1 MEERFVEIIVKPL
14 EDNEVRVTV
23 TVEASTVDAVIKAT
37 YKDLAFK
44 YNFPGFRKGKAPR
57 RVIDNA
63 LGAEFALVNATDTV
77 VNDAYPLAIEEKKI
91 SPVGQPEFGEPTLV
105 VAGEDFTFSFL
116 IHVKPEYELSSYDP
130 IELELPFEEATEA
143 EIEEQVKAMLEHYS
157 TFENASAATKIKP
170 ENNAELTIKATDAE
184 GNALEA
190 LEGESRLFAPSS
202 GMYPEAFDAEVLG
215 MKKGQ
220 TKEFSLEVAA
230 DDDSIL
236 LKGFAGQTIKFEVTC
251 NVVKKKVVAE
261 LTDEWVSET
270 IGFDSVEAFKAGIAT
285 SLESQKAQMI
295 PNLKENTCAM
305 KLIERFEGE
314 LPATMVEENETV
326 LLQEFFNQL
335 QRQGMNFDA
344 YLAQTG
350 MTPDQFKS
358 DVKLQAIDEVKQ
370 KLALDAWARHYEIEA
385 TPEEVSN
392 EFVIAGLEDPKA
404 IEEEW
409 RKSGRLHLIR
419 EGIVRSKAMDDVL
432 DKAVVTRVDFAAQ
445 A

>member
-1 MEERFVEIIVKPL
+1 
-14 EDNEVRVTV
+14 
-23 TVEASTVDAVIKAT
+23 
-37 YKDLAFK
+37 
-44 YNFPGFRKGKAPR
+44 
-57 RVIDNA
+57 
-63 LGAEFALVNATDTV
+63 
-77 VNDAYPLAIEEKKI
+77 
-91 SPVGQPEFGEPTLV
+91 
-105 VAGEDFTFSFL
+105 
-116 IHVKPEYELSSYDP
+116 
-130 IELELPFEEATEA
+130 
-143 EIEEQVKAMLEHYS
+143 
-157 TFENASAATKIKP
+157 
-170 ENNAELTIKATDAE
+170 
-184 GNALEA
+184 
-190 LEGESRLFAPSS
+190 
-202 GMYPEAFDAEVLG
+202 
-215 MKKGQ
+215 
-220 TKEFSLEVAA
+220 
-230 DDDSIL
+230 
-236 LKGFAGQTIKFEVTC
+236 
-251 NVVKKKVVAE
+251 
-261 LTDEWVSET
+261 
-270 IGFDSVEAFKAGIAT
+270 
-285 SLESQKAQMI
+285 
-295 PNLKENTCAM
+295 M
-305 KLIERFEGE
+305 KLIVRFEGE